1 MPEFYNYFTDD
12 SVNLNNVDIQ
22 TLVSARLEDMADQIF
37 HLLTEGYHE
46 EAELLKRE
54 GLELAE
60 ALDNGTPFF
69 YINDLTG
76 V

>member
-1 MPEFYNYFTDD
+1 MPEFYNYFSDD
-12 SVNLNNVDIQ
+12 SLNTENVDIE
-22 TLVSARLEDMADQIF
+22 TLVSARLVDMADQIY

-60 ALDNGTPFF
+60 ALNNGTPFF